1 MSAKHDDGLRA
12 RMAALAKMKINGL
25 RAAYTRAT
33 GKPANRLGRDALI
46 KMLASSPA
54 PTQAPATGKQPR
66 AAKAKQGHPR
76 LPAPGSTIERVFK
89 GRTIRVE
96 VTPDGLR
103 CEGKE
108 WSSLT
113 ALALHLTGY
122 KAVSGPA
129 FFGLAKPA
137 TPKGTKE

>member
-1 MSAKHDDGLRA
+1 MSAQHDDGVAA
-12 RMAALAKMKINGL
+12 RMAMLSKMKINEL
-25 RAAYTRAT
+25 RATYTRTT

-46 KMLASSPA
+46 KTLASAPA
-54 PTQAPATGKQPR
+54 QAPATGKRPR
-66 AAKAKQGHPR
+66 AAKAKQGDPR
-76 LPAPGSTIERVFK
+76 LPAPGGTIERVFK

-103 CEGKE
+103 CEGKG

-129 FFGLAKPA
+129 FFGLTKPA